1 MLFKLTNA
9 FATYQKVVNDAL
21 KKYLNHFVVTYLND
35 ILIYFK
41 TMKKHVK
48 HVSKILKCLS
58 QRNLRFKLEKC
69 EFHRQKVK
77 YLGFVVEQR
86 ELRMNSNKIKTIKE

>member
-1 MLFKLTNA
+1 MFFEFTNA
-9 FATYQKVVNDAL
+9 LAACQKVVNDAL
-21 KKYLNHFVVTYLND
+21 KQYLNHFVVAYLDD

-48 HVSKILKCLS
+48 HVSKILKYLN
-58 QRNLRFKLEKC
+58 QRNLRLKSEKC

-77 YLGFVVEQR
+77 YLEFVVKQKKT
-86 ELRMNSNKIKTIKE
+86 SNEP